1 LSIFGFQKLQMP
13 FFSIV
18 IPLYNKERFIGSTLE
33 SIIKQGFTDFEAIV
47 VNDGSTDN
55 SEKIVQNF
63 NDSRIRYF
71 LQDNAGVSSARN
83 FGIEKASSNYVC
95 FLDADD
101 IWHSDFLEV
110 MYQYILKFPR
120 QKVFAS
126 AFEIETSKAIFNPK
140 YSVKKTADF
149 EIVNYF
155 EASTGESVIWT
166 SAVVIEKS
174 VFESTGMFDPKVRIS
189 EDTDLWIRIGLQFP
203 VLFIWKVLARYV
215 YDEKSVS
222 RDSGYLFQSESF
234 EKYFEEEKQHPA
246 LKKFMDLNR
255 FSAAIKS
262 RLIGDK
268 LTYEKYY
275 SEINRKNLK
284 LKKRILLELPVL
296 MLRILIRFK
305 TFKAN
310 IGLGNSVFK

>member
-18 IPLYNKERFIGSTLE
+18 IPLYNKERFIGNTLE
-33 SIIKQGFTDFEAIV
+33 SILKQRFTDFEILV
-47 VNDGSTDN
+47 VNDGSTDG
-55 SEKIVQNF
+55 SEKIVRNF
-63 NDSRIRYF
+63 NDSRINYF
-71 LQDNAGVSSARN
+71 YQDNNGVSVARN
-83 FGIEKASSNYVC
+83 FGIEKASANYIC

-101 IWHSDFLEV
+101 FWHADFLEV
-110 MYQYILKFPR
+110 MHHYILKFPE

-126 AFEIETSKAIFNPK
+126 AFEIETSKTVFNPE
-140 YSVKKTADF
+140 YSIKKTGDF

-155 EASTGESVIWT
+155 EASTAESVIWT

-174 VFESTGMFDPKVRIS
+174 VFNKTGVFDPNVRIS

-215 YDEKSVS
+215 YDEESVS

-234 EKYFEEEKQHPA
+234 EKYAEEEKQHPA

-268 LTYEKYY
+268 LTFEKYY

-284 LKKRILLELPVL
+284 LKKRILLELPVF

-310 IGLGNSVFK
+310 VGLGNSVFK